1 MLEVALR
8 QVGSSIALHHVN
20 GWSEF
25 TQHLSEQTAL
35 IFCPETLNGQQE
47 NRLLELVQ
55 QRSPDSLIIQVS
67 TQRWQPLKTRL
78 IGVEACVITAQN
90 AKILY
95 QQISYL
101 LNYATLKT
109 QFRQCKHLL
118 SIAELR
124 CQWLVDYSR
133 EPVAYVANGRHLHAN
148 IAYLSLFGFTD
159 EAAALR
165 TPVIDLVKADEQKIF
180 APANSNAELSARPSS
195 KLLLTFQRPDKEVF
209 RAELRFIPSV
219 FRGRRC
225 VQLHLQ
231 PVDHLDHRAKKPA
244 RQVVDPWS
252 TPAKS
257 TVEHAAAM
265 QAPVA
270 VATTAPTP
278 KTTATQ
284 SKQAK
289 QPSKARSKQSAA
301 APAQRQALKP
311 KNQMLLRFQET
322 LNLRTHT
329 HPALQIVEPS
339 LRTVAGKQV
348 PYMILVRQMEKR
360 GARYRLDYW
369 ALSNTLRHIKEQDQT
384 SKHKQAAQYLISL
397 GSWLFAEPKKLRELL
412 ALLAQNQSITEQVI
426 LQVNLA
432 DYTQYESVA
441 GPVLSALSRTGV
453 KLGVNIAT
461 QAGLH
466 IVPLAQATGLSLVRM
481 HVASAKKESTNGEFI
496 TARISEMMHALEQI
510 DIAIMVDDVRNITM
524 LNQLCTTP
532 ATYLQG
538 GILNRF
544 PAK

>member
-8 QVGSSIALHHVN
+8 QVGSSISLHHVN

-25 TQHLSEQTAL
+25 TQHLTEQTAL
-35 IFCPETLNGQQE
+35 IFCPETLSGQQE

-55 QRSPDSLIIQVS
+55 QQSPDSLVIQVS

-78 IGVEACVITAQN
+78 IGVEACIIVAQN
-90 AKILY
+90 AKALY

-101 LNYATLKT
+101 HHYATLKT
-109 QFRQCKHLL
+109 HFRQCKHLL

-148 IAYLSLFGFTD
+148 IAYLSLFGFSD

-195 KLLLTFQRPDKEVF
+195 KLLLTFQRPDKGTF

-225 VQLHLQ
+225 VQLHLH
-231 PVDHLDHRAKKPA
+231 PVDYSESQVKKPS
-244 RQVVDPWS
+244 RQVVDPWA

-257 TVEHAAAM
+257 SVVRRSTT
-265 QAPVA
+265 QAPVTA
-270 VATTAPTP
+270 AAEPLVAS
-278 KTTATQ
+278 TATQ
-284 SKQAK
+284 SKQATGT
-289 QPSKARSKQSAA
+289 STLSAV
-301 APAQRQALKP
+301 APAQHKQPKSKP
-311 KNQMLLRFQET
+311 NNQLLLRFQET

-329 HPALQIVEPS
+329 HPALQIVEPN
-339 LRTVAGKQV
+339 LCTTAGKKI
-348 PYMILVRQMEKR
+348 PYIILVRQMNKR
-360 GARYRLDYW
+360 NARYRLDYW
-369 ALSNTLRHIKEQDQT
+369 ALNSTLTYIKEQQHSSKQT
-384 SKHKQAAQYLISL
+384 TQHLISL
-397 GSWLFAEPKKLRELL
+397 GGWLFAEPKQLRELL
-412 ALLAQNQSITEQVI
+412 ALLARNQGITGQLV
-426 LQVNLA
+426 LQVNLT
-432 DYTQYESVA
+432 DYTHYESVA

-453 KLGVNIAT
+453 KLGLDIVT

-481 HVASAKKESTNGEFI
+481 HLDSAKNKSANNELVTS
-496 TARISEMMHALEQI
+496 RVLEMMHALDQI
-510 DIAIMVDDVRNITM
+510 DVAVMVDDISNITL